1 MPSVTHFRRTNFPIR
16 DDRTATM
23 TTPDRSL
30 RLEHIAGPAI
40 DLPALAPDKPAIL
53 GRAVGSDVLLL
64 SEGVSRRHAM
74 VEHHAATRA
83 SPGSS
88 TTMSA
93 AGRWFITDLNSS
105 PGTFVN
111 GVRLA
116 ADSPT
121 ALAAGDLVRVGP
133 WTFRVRIGAASLSHA
148 GSRVTARTLDDSA
161 SRSSPAS
168 AGHTDKHPA
177 ANQRLDQ
184 LIDCTLRLMDAP
196 DAGTMARV
204 VLEAALSGTGF
215 TRGAILSCPADDKE
229 VEIIESHGGSPQ
241 DWQRAGLSRS
251 LIREAV
257 AGHSASIIERSAAEH
272 VGMHTLGELR
282 IHSAVCVPVFIG
294 ATVTSLLY
302 LDARGEESRVG
313 VRADAESF
321 CAALA
326 RMYGM
331 AIGNAMRAEID
342 QRRVA
347 LESDLGAAREAQQL
361 VMPPPDATLAGGRIR
376 YAVRNIPGRFV
387 AGDLFDAI
395 DLDSGAS
402 GRVAIA
408 IGDVSGEGAGSAIVM
423 ASTQAYLHAA
433 LRRESDLG
441 AAVRELNRYVCQ
453 HSPLDRFVSA
463 WVGLID
469 LNAGTLTFVDAG
481 HGHWGVRRADGTI
494 QQAKGGAGIPLGIE
508 PEYPYQTGTQPISIG
523 DRVILY
529 SDGLSEQRA
538 PTGEEFGIAR
548 IASIVRATTSAES
561 DADTLIR
568 LVQQHAARPFLD
580 DDTTVASVEVL
591 R

>member
-1 MPSVTHFRRTNFPIR
+1 MRNQTVLSISP
-16 DDRTATM
+16 DRT
-23 TTPDRSL
+23 L
-30 RLEHIAGPAI
+30 HLEHVAGPAI
-40 DLPALAPDKPAIL
+40 DVPALAPDKPAVL
-53 GRAVGSDVLLL
+53 GRAVGSEVLLL

-74 VEHHAATRA
+74 VEHHVATRA

-116 ADSPT
+116 PEAPT
-121 ALAAGDLVRVGP
+121 ALASGDLLRIGP
-133 WTFRVRIGAASLSHA
+133 WTFRIRIGAASLSHA

-168 AGHTDKHPA
+168 TAAPA

-215 TRGAILSCPADDKE
+215 TRGAILSCPADDAE
-229 VEIIESHGGSPQ
+229 VDIIESHGGSPQ

-257 AGHSASIIERSAAEH
+257 AGHSASIIERGGAEH

-361 VMPPPDATLAGGRIR
+361 VMPPPDAALAGGRIR

-395 DLDSGAS
+395 DLGS

-469 LNAGTLTFVDAG
+469 LSAGTLTFVDAG
-481 HGHWGVRRADGTI
+481 HGHWGVRRADGSI
-494 QQAKGGAGIPLGIE
+494 EQARGGAGIPLGIE
-508 PEYPYQTGTQPISIG
+508 PEYQYQTGTQTIATG
-523 DRVILY
+523 DRVVLY
-529 SDGLSEQRA
+529 SDGLSEQRS

-548 IASIVRATTSAES
+548 IASIVRGTISAES

-568 LVQQHAARPFLD
+568 LVQQHAGRPFLD
-580 DDTTVASVEVL
+580 DDTTIASVEVP

>member
-1 MPSVTHFRRTNFPIR
+1 MTSL
-16 DDRTATM
+16 DRT
-23 TTPDRSL
+23 L
-30 RLEHIAGPAI
+30 RLEPVAGPPLAAPVVSP
-40 DLPALAPDKPAIL
+40 DRPAVV

-74 VEHHAATRA
+74 IEHQSGTRA
-83 SPGSS
+83 GHGS
-88 TTMSA
+88 TTTASIS
-93 AGRWFITDLNSS
+93 GRWYITDLNSS

-121 ALAAGDLVRVGP
+121 ALASGDLVRIGP
-133 WTFRVRIGAASLSHA
+133 WTFRMMIGGAAAPSASPA
-148 GSRVTARTLDDSA
+148 GSRVTARTLDDTRSGSA
-161 SRSSPAS
+161 LPAS
-168 AGHTDKHPA
+168 STSPA

-184 LIDCTLRLMDAP
+184 LIECTLTLMDAP
-196 DAGTMARV
+196 DTGAMARV
-204 VLEAALSGTGF
+204 VLEAALTGTGF
-215 TRGAILSCPADDKE
+215 TRGAVLSCPSDDVE
-229 VEIIESHGGSPQ
+229 VEIVQSSGGSPE
-241 DWQRAGLSRS
+241 DWRRAGLSRS
-251 LIREAV
+251 LIREAA
-257 AGHSASIIERSAAEH
+257 AGHSASIIERDAPATQVSS
-272 VGMHTLGELR
+272 HTMGELR
-282 IHSAVCVPVFIG
+282 IHSAVCVPVMVG
-294 ATVTSLLY
+294 PTVVSLLY

-326 RMYGM
+326 RMFGM

-361 VMPPPDATLAGGRIR
+361 VMPPPDATLAGGRVR

-395 DLDSGAS
+395 DLSGGAA

-433 LRRESDLG
+433 LRREPDLA

-463 WVGLID
+463 WVGIID
-469 LNAGTLTFVDAG
+469 LGTRTLAFIDAG
-481 HGHWGVRRADGTI
+481 HGHWGVRRTSGTI
-494 QQAKGGAGIPLGIE
+494 EQPRGGEGIPLGIE
-508 PEYPYQTGTQPISIG
+508 PEYPYECGTLTIGPG
-523 DRVILY
+523 DRVLLY

-538 PTGEEFGIAR
+538 PTGEEFGTGR
-548 IASIVRATTSAES
+548 IAGIIAAALSATE
-561 DADTLIR
+561 DADS
-568 LVQQHAARPFLD
+568 LVRHVQHHAARPFLD
-580 DDTTVASVEVL
+580 DDTTVASVEIL
-591 R
+591 A